1 MTVTSYRLKVLST
14 IEGLCEETPAGL
26 ISPRELSDELEQPVG
41 NIRMM
46 VQRLRKAGFL
56 ERPYEG
62 CYRLSAKGHKVLKE
76 AKELGNCGE
85 FAQQE
90 AEG

>member
-1 MTVTSYRLKVLST
+1 LMTVTSYRLKVLSI
-14 IEGLCEETPAGL
+14 IEGLCEKTPTGL
-26 ISPRELSDELEQPVG
+26 ISPRELADGLQQPVQ

-62 CYRLSAKGHKVLKE
+62 CYRLSTEGKRILEE
-76 AKELGNCGE
+76 AKKLGE
-85 FAQQE
+85 VILRE